1 MRRRS
6 ALIATSLTLLAGLV
20 AVPAAGA
27 QGGPGGG
34 GTGGGG
40 GISGGGGTSG
50 GGGGGGGRSAQC
62 FAVSFD
68 PATATTTVVCTTL
81 RA

>member
-1 MRRRS
+1 MRRKS
-6 ALIATSLTLLAGLV
+6 ALIATSLTLVGSLV
-20 AVPAAGA
+20 AGPAAMA

-34 GTGGGG
+34 GGTSGG
-40 GISGGGGTSG
+40 GGGGTSG

-62 FAVSFD
+62 GVVSFD
-68 PATATTTVVCTTL
+68 PVTGINTVVCTTL

>member
-34 GTGGGG
+34 GTGGGT
-40 GISGGGGTSG
+40 GGGATSG

-68 PATATTTVVCTTL
+68 PVTATTTVVCTTL